1 MYKLHEASD
10 TISVEMNKQTKR
22 ISVGPAVVD
31 TEERLESFSD
41 PLPSED
47 RFMAANNITGDDMPR
62 YLTSSGEYFDRYTS
76 NQTR

>member
-1 MYKLHEASD
+1 MYKLHETSD
-10 TISVEMNKQTKR
+10 TIPVEMNKQSKR

-41 PLPSED
+41 PLPSEE
-47 RFMAANNITGDDMPR
+47 RFMAANQFTGDNMPR